1 MASVPNPSLE
11 AGLAALKQGNYPD
24 AIAHLEGVCEF
35 ELSQK
40 TVLRAQM
47 GLVVAYER
55 IGEIEKARS
64 LCQSLSQSKYPKVK
78 DWGERNLANLVNR
91 YPQLQ
96 KTPSPPGISE
106 ATGFVPLQTPAT
118 SPAKGATPAS
128 DVTGFVPLDQSP
140 QKPQPSVSPALDAT
154 GFVPLQTPATPPAPG
169 AKVAQPASERAKS
182 NSTKPVQ
189 KATPSSSS
197 LVQGKG
203 KEAESNREA
212 TAPTEKRIAPEIA
225 PEIAP
230 DTATDTGTITET
242 DTPSETPTD
251 EKIQESTSI
260 IGWRQ
265 AGRAK
270 GWRAMP
276 AVKLER
282 LWLLQAGTAIALF
295 WVIRALVQFLMTT
308 TNSFLINLPFLQPI
322 SAFYEDP
329 TWPIVIVLVLLACLS
344 PWILDFLLKQFEG
357 MQPLSLSALS
367 KSSPEAAKMLPR
379 YCGQRRLPV
388 PTLRILPISAPVAL
402 TYGNLPRTARIV
414 VSQGLLDQLADDEI
428 ATIYASE
435 LGHIVQ
441 NKLVGLV
448 IATAM
453 FLIGGFFSL
462 LRNSDWAWTC
472 WWIALACLPLGM
484 NLAVMSLIMLI
495 AQIPYTLYR
504 QVAQWGNRLQSPLLK
519 IPAVV
524 VSALSYGL
532 FWLVCF
538 IGLWLSRLRIIYS
551 DRIAA
556 DITGNPNAFSRALL
570 KVTRGIAADIQK
582 HQSTRWLLESFDLL
596 TPVGYRQAI
605 SLGSLPSQTPWETL
619 LQWGY
624 LNPHRQWMVINN
636 SHPLMGDRL
645 YLLCLYAR
653 HWKLETE
660 LDFTQM
666 SEQRI
671 RASSLK
677 TKKSKLLLQG
687 APFFGILFGLALGCL
702 FWLLGWIGSWLGIR
716 QLAWILDDY
725 WTILV
730 GCLPI
735 GFSIGTFLRINSFF
749 PDIKASTLQTNPNL
763 SDLSTRID
771 ALPVDSQPVRLQG
784 KLLGRPGISNWLGQD
799 LILQTDTGLVKL
811 HYCSQLGF
819 IGNLLPLSTRPSDFV
834 NRQVTATGWFR
845 RGATPWIDVETLRT
859 QGGATTLSRHPIWS
873 TIIACLA
880 AAWGTY
886 IILFGL

>member
-55 IGEIEKARS
+55 TGEIDKARS
-64 LCQSLSQSKYPKVK
+64 LCQTLSQSKYPKVK

-96 KTPSPPGISE
+96 KTPSPPPTSE

-118 SPAKGATPAS
+118 SPAQGAAPAS
-128 DVTGFVPLDQSP
+128 DVTGFIPLDQPP

-154 GFVPLQTPATPPAPG
+154 GFVPLQTPATSPAQG
-169 AKVAQPASERAKS
+169 AKAAQPASESVRA

-189 KATPSSSS
+189 KVTPSNSP

-203 KEAESNREA
+203 KEAESNLEA
-212 TAPTEKRIAPEIA
+212 EVAAPTEAP
-225 PEIAP
+225 IAP
-230 DTATDTGTITET
+230 DTAADTGVISET
-242 DTPSETPTD
+242 SSETPSETPTD
-251 EKIQESTSI
+251 EKILESNPSI

-276 AVKLER
+276 AVKPER

-295 WVIRALVQFLMTT
+295 WVIRVLVQFLMTT
-308 TNSFLINLPFLQPI
+308 TNNFLINLPFLQPI
-322 SAFYEDP
+322 PAFYEDP
-329 TWPIVIVLVLLACLS
+329 TWPIVTVLVLLACLS
-344 PWILDFLLKQFEG
+344 PWLLDFFLKQFEK

-367 KSSPEAAKMLPR
+367 KFSPEAAKMLPR

-388 PTLRILPISAPVAL
+388 PTLRTLPISAPVAL

-448 IATAM
+448 MATIM

-462 LRNSDWAWTC
+462 LRNPDWAWTC
-472 WWIALACLPLGM
+472 WWIALACLPLGL

-504 QVAQWGNRLQSPLLK
+504 QVAQWGDRLQSPLLK

-582 HQSTRWLLESFDLL
+582 HQSTRWLLEGFDLL

-605 SLGSLPSQTPWETL
+605 SLGSFPSQTPWESL

-677 TKKSKLLLQG
+677 TKKSKLWLQG
-687 APFFGILFGLALGCL
+687 APFFGILSGLALGCL

-784 KLLGRPGISNWLGQD
+784 KLLGRQGISNWLGQD

-811 HYCSQLGF
+811 HYCSQLGS

-845 RGATPWIDVETLRT
+845 RGATPWIDLETLRT
-859 QGGATTLSRHPIWS
+859 QGGITSLSRHPIWS

-886 IILFGL
+886 IILFGI

>member
-1 MASVPNPSLE
+1 MACVPNPSLE

-55 IGEIEKARS
+55 TGEIEKARS
-64 LCQSLSQSKYPKVK
+64 LCQTLTQSKYPKVK

-96 KTPSPPGISE
+96 KKPLPSPTSDV
-106 ATGFVPLQTPAT
+106 TGFIPLDQTPAT
-118 SPAKGATPAS
+118 PPAQGAAPAS
-128 DVTGFVPLDQSP
+128 DVTGFIPLD
-140 QKPQPSVSPALDAT
+140 
-154 GFVPLQTPATPPAPG
+154 QTPATPPAQRLSS
-169 AKVAQPASERAKS
+169 AQPASERARA
-182 NSTKPVQ
+182 NSSKPVQ
-189 KATPSSSS
+189 KATPSSSP
-197 LVQGKG
+197 LVQGAFVQGKG
-203 KEAESNREA
+203 KIEAENNLEA
-212 TAPTEKRIAPEIA
+212 AVPTEAA
-225 PEIAP
+225 MAS
-230 DTATDTGTITET
+230 DTAADTGVMSE
-242 DTPSETPTD
+242 TPSETPSEMPID
-251 EKIQESTSI
+251 EKILESKPSS

-276 AVKLER
+276 AVKPER
-282 LWLLQAGTAIALF
+282 LWLLDCGTAIALSL
-295 WVIRALVQFLMTT
+295 VIRVLVQFVMTT
-308 TNSFLINLPFLQPI
+308 TNNFLVNLPFLQPI

-329 TWPIVIVLVLLACLS
+329 TWPIVTVLVLLACLS

-414 VSQGLLDQLADDEI
+414 VSQGLLDQLAEDEI

-448 IATAM
+448 MATAM

-472 WWIALACLPLGM
+472 WWIALACLPLGL
-484 NLAVMSLIMLI
+484 NLAVMSLVMLV
-495 AQIPYTLYR
+495 AQIPYILYR
-504 QVAQWGNRLQSPLLK
+504 QVARWGDRLASPLLK
-519 IPAVV
+519 VPAAV

-538 IGLWLSRLRIIYS
+538 VGLWLSRLRIIYS

-556 DITGNPNAFSRALL
+556 DITGNPNAFTRALL
-570 KVTRGIAADIQK
+570 KITTGIADVQK
-582 HQSTRWLLESFDLL
+582 HQSTRWLLEGFEMLS
-596 TPVGYRQAI
+596 PVGYRQAI
-605 SLGSLPSQTPWETL
+605 SLGSIPSHTPWESV
-619 LQWGY
+619 LQWDY

-666 SEQRI
+666 SELRI

-702 FWLLGWIGSWLGIR
+702 FWLLGWIGSWLGIQ

-735 GFSIGTFLRINSFF
+735 GFSIGTFLRINTFF
-749 PDIKASTLQTNPNL
+749 PDIKSSTLQTNPNL

-784 KLLGRPGISNWLGQD
+784 KLLGRQGISNWLGQD

-811 HYCSQLGF
+811 HYCSPLGS
-819 IGNLLPLSTRPSDFV
+819 IGNLLPWSTRPCDFV

-845 RGATPWIDVETLRT
+845 RGATPWIDLETLRT
-859 QGGATTLSRHPIWS
+859 QGGITSLSRHPIWS
-873 TIIACLA
+873 TIVACLA

-886 IILFGL
+886 IILFGI